1 MSGKKDYYEILGVP
15 RNATKEQIKEAY
27 RRLAMLYHPD
37 RNKSP
42 EAEEKFKEISE
53 AYAVLSDDEK
63 RRQYDMLGQ
72 VGFQQQ
78 YTPED
83 IFRGADFESIF
94 RDLGFGFDFDN
105 IFDFFF
111 GKERFRRENVG
122 RDLYYELQITL
133 EEAAKGV
140 EKEIE
145 IYRNEIC
152 DTCHGSGASP
162 GTSPKT
168 CNVCKGTGQVQR
180 VQSSGFAR
188 FVQITTCYAC
198 KGKGTVIETP
208 CRECRGT
215 GITKRK
221 RKVIVKVPQG
231 IDEGYRLR
239 LEGQGDIPPN
249 GGRPGDLYIG
259 IRIAPHKHFRREGD
273 DIFYMLE
280 ISFPQAVLGTE
291 VTIPTLDGNTTIRI
305 PPGTQPGETIRLH
318 GKGMPRLDRRGRGD
332 LIVEVNVTVPKKLT
346 PRQRELIQE
355 LAKEFSTGNVDYERT
370 RNRFFKF

>member
-1 MSGKKDYYEILGVP
+1 MSAKKDYYEILGVP
-15 RNATKEQIKEAY
+15 RNATKEQIREAY

-83 IFRGADFESIF
+83 IFRGTDFESIF

-105 IFDFFF
+105 LFDFFF
-111 GKERFRRENVG
+111 GREGFRRENVG

-145 IYRNEIC
+145 VYRSEVC

-162 GTSPKT
+162 GTAPKT
-168 CNVCKGTGQVQR
+168 CSLCRGTGQVQK

-188 FVQITTCYAC
+188 FVQITTCPAC
-198 KGKGTVIETP
+198 KGRGTVIETP
-208 CRECRGT
+208 CKECKGT
-215 GITKRK
+215 GVTKRR
-221 RKVIVKVPQG
+221 RKIIVKVPQG

-249 GGRPGDLYIG
+249 GGRPGDLYVG
-259 IRIAPHKHFRREGD
+259 IKIVPHKYFKRDGD
-273 DIFYMLE
+273 NIFYRLE
-280 ISFPQAVLGTE
+280 ISFPEAALGTE
-291 VTIPTLDGNTTIRI
+291 VTIPTLDGSTVIRI

-318 GKGMPRLDRRGRGD
+318 GKGMPRLDRGGRGD
-332 LIVEVNVTVPKKLT
+332 LIVEVNVSVPKRLT

-355 LAKEFSTGNVDYERT
+355 LAKEFNVNYGKRE
-370 RNRFFKF
+370 RFFRF